1 MAGNATLGSP
11 RDPSPFCEIP
21 RHNSTGSPPAC
32 SSQHAGWGPLLI
44 SSPTSMSTCQGDSVK
59 HFPIPRA
66 RRCSSPPDRVSS
78 PTQHARPVSGQVLS
92 SCQINCQERNRRGS
106 FSDDD
111 ARFPF
116 ARGFGRHLG
125 HRDEIRRRLEGQ
137 SGEATV
143 RQPGTREPSPTRVP
157 STKHTKLTHIICC
170 RSGTF

>member
-1 MAGNATLGSP
+1 MPGNATLGSP

-44 SSPTSMSTCQGDSVK
+44 SSPTSTCQGDSVK

-66 RRCSSPPDRVSS
+66 RRCSSPPDRISS
-78 PTQHARPVSGQVLS
+78 PTQLARPVSGQVLS
-92 SCQINCQERNRRGS
+92 SCQINYQERNLRGS
-106 FSDDD
+106 FSDD

-116 ARGFGRHLG
+116 ARGFGRPIG

-157 STKHTKLTHIICC
+157 STKHTHIICC